1 MTQQRSWMQQLTCR
15 SQNKVIASERC
26 AGLWVVLPTVEAG
39 MVLGFA
45 KDFTGANL
53 QVSKNKRTCQVLL
66 VRVDATESFEIK

>member
-1 MTQQRSWMQQLTCR
+1 M
-15 SQNKVIASERC
+15 
-26 AGLWVVLPTVEAG
+26 WVVFLPTVETG

-45 KDFTGANL
+45 KDFTGANM